1 MSKLTTP
8 NPNLADIE
16 KEVIACYKSYAQP
29 WYEGNPDAETSVSY
43 YAVPNYFS
51 LPDGVILFPTAEA
64 QKSFFT
70 EFIADLKSRGWVRT
84 TLLNIEVQMINPCT
98 AFIETEVT
106 NHIADGSAMEGDGV
120 TLYSYLAGK
129 TSAGWK
135 FLSVHIGQ

>member
-1 MSKLTTP
+1 MSKPAAP
-8 NPNLADIE
+8 NASLADVE
-16 KEVIACYKSYAQP
+16 KDVITWYKSYAQP
-29 WYEGNPDAETSVSY
+29 WYEGNVNIETSASY
-43 YAVPNYFS
+43 YAVPGYFAG
-51 LPDGVILFPTAEA
+51 PDGAMLVPTAEA
-64 QKSFFT
+64 QKSFHT